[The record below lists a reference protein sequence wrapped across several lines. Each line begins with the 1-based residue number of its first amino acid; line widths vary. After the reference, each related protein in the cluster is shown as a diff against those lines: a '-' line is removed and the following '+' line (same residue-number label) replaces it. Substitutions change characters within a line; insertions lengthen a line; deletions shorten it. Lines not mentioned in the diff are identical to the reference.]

1 MNYVDLNGPRGNAIN
16 LWGIAIDLAK
26 QTETK
31 IFGFDPKYQQNCI
44 YDKFKTMPYEG
55 TVSFMR
61 ENFSNLITL
70 TGDDYDDDDDDWEDN
85 HE

>member
-1 MNYVDLNGPRGNAIN
+1 MQYIDLKGPQGNVFN
-16 LWGIAIDLAK
+16 LWGVAIDIAR
-26 QTETK
+26 QTKTNL
-31 IFGFDPKYQQNCI
+31 FGLDPVLQKDDI

-70 TGDDYDDDDDDWEDN
+70 TGDDYDDWEDD

>member
-1 MNYVDLNGPRGNAIN
+1 MTYIDLNGPRGNAIN

-70 TGDDYDDDDDDWEDN
+70 TGDDYDDWEDD

>member
-1 MNYVDLNGPRGNAIN
+1 MHYIDLNGPRGNAIN

-44 YDKFKTMPYEG
+44 YDKFKAMPYED
-55 TVSFMR
+55 TVSFIR
-61 ENFSNLITL
+61 ENFSPYVRL
-70 TGDDYDDDDDDWEDN
+70 TGDD
-85 HE
+85 HEEEGDE

>member
-1 MNYVDLNGPRGNAIN
+1 MQYIDLKGPQGNVFN
-16 LWGIAIDLAK
+16 LWGVAIDIAR
-26 QTETK
+26 QTKTNL
-31 IFGFDPKYQQNCI
+31 FGFDPVLQKDDI
-44 YDKFKTMPYEG
+44 YAKFKTMPYEG

-70 TGDDYDDDDDDWEDN
+70 TGDDYDDWEDD